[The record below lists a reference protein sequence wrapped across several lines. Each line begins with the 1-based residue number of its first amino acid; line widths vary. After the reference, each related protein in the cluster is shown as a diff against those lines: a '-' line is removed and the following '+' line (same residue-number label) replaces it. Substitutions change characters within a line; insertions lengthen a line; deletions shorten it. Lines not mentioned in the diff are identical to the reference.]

1 MGLLGE
7 GINEIIATTR
17 KNAAPIGIIYRNEK
31 YSAVLFH
38 GSHTEENV
46 LRDGWLVAN
55 IVYDPVLYVETAFGD
70 LPESAFC
77 EEVVQ
82 GKTVDRLC
90 EAEAWVLFECRL
102 ERNTGEA
109 SVVSLMP
116 VKEEVI
122 SAVVRPF
129 NRGFAAVIDATVH
142 ATRYLVNRDPALYQM
157 IQYNFRIIKKCG
169 NAKEQEAL
177 FILNEIVKKV
187 DS

>member
-17 KNAAPIGIIYRNEK
+17 KNAAPIGIIYRNGK

-55 IVYDPVLYVETAFGD
+55 VVYDPVLYVETAFGD

-77 EEVVQ
+77 EVNVD
-82 GKTVDRLC
+82 GRKVDRLY
-90 EAEAWVLFECRL
+90 EAEAWVLFECHL
-102 ERNTGEA
+102 ERSTGEA
-109 SVVSLMP
+109 SVVSLEP

-129 NRGFAAVIDATVH
+129 NRGYAAVIDATVH
-142 ATRYLVNRDPALYQM
+142 ATRYVINRDPKLYRI
-157 IQYNFRIIKKCG
+157 IQYDFGIIRKCG
-169 NAKEQEAL
+169 DVKEQEAL
-177 FILNEIVKKV
+177 FILNEIVKK
-187 DS
+187 S

>member
-157 IQYNFRIIKKCG
+157 IRYNFRIIKKCG

>member
-169 NAKEQEAL
+169 DTKEQEAL

>member
-17 KNAAPIGIIYRNEK
+17 KNAAPIGIIYRNGK

-77 EEVVQ
+77 EEVVA
-82 GKTVDRLC
+82 GRTVDRLC
-90 EAEAWVLFECRL
+90 AAEAWVMFECQV
-102 ERNTGEA
+102 ERSTGEA

-122 SAVVRPF
+122 STVIRPF

-142 ATRYLVNRDPALYQM
+142 ATRYVVNRDPALYQM

-169 NAKEQEAL
+169 DVKEQEAL

-187 DS
+187 DG